1 MTGGKGT
8 GKMGVCHVHQHVWK
22 AWRQRGT
29 GICLAVCLLLQPAA
43 LSAAALTNN
52 GESYEDQAAGKLRQ
66 SNELQQKIDNISEEK
81 RAIDEAADAAIKE
94 HQARKAELDA
104 TEARMKEN
112 EDTLQGLQKDYDDK
126 RQALG
131 KRVRDIY
138 IHGQISYLDVLFG
151 AKDFNDLMTRMD
163 LLKRIIRRDYNLV
176 TEVAAVK
183 DQLELAQA
191 ELEKDRE
198 TQAEQESRAHKA
210 RLDMEEKVGRQQ
222 ALIERLKTDKAL
234 IDQQYEEL
242 IAASRQVGA
251 MIRERGDGGVQASG
265 SGAMIWPISG
275 PVTSEFGWRVHP
287 ITGSQRFHSG
297 VDIGGDY
304 GQSVHAAQSGTV
316 EYAGWISGYG
326 NAVIINHGG
335 GITTLYGHNQS
346 LAVSE
351 GQSVSQGQTIAYC
364 GSTGNSTGPHCHFEV
379 RRNGEPV
386 SPYSYL

>member
-1 MTGGKGT
+1 
-8 GKMGVCHVHQHVWK
+8 MGVCHVHQHVWK
-22 AWRQRGT
+22 AWRQRWT
-29 GICLAVCLLLQPAA
+29 GVCLAICLLLQPAA

-66 SNELQQKIDNISEEK
+66 SNELQQKIDNVSEEK
-81 RAIDEAADAAIKE
+81 RAIDEAADAAVKE

-112 EDTLQGLQKDYDDK
+112 EDTLQGLQRDYDDK

-131 KRVRDIY
+131 KRMRDIY

-176 TEVAAVK
+176 TEVAAVR
-183 DQLELAQA
+183 DQLELKQA

-242 IAASRQVGA
+242 MAASRQVGA
-251 MIRERGDGGVQASG
+251 MIRERGDGGMQVSG